1 MENIFTW
8 KIGGEA
14 GQGQQ
19 IAGIILAKV
28 CAAAGFHSFV
38 YSDYPSRLRG
48 GLVTNQVNISKK
60 PVGAVYRQID
70 LFFALSQEALDNV
83 LNGYYGENILNNGAF
98 VFYDADK
105 VKEPI
110 KKPKNIN
117 FNSLPINDL
126 LNQANLSRL
135 MANSLILGVSLKL
148 MNGRIN
154 NLDKIFKRL
163 FGGKGEKIVKENYQ
177 AAKIGWQYAE
187 KLHSGSYLYDLR
199 SAISKKEKFNLLTGN
214 EGIALGAVAADCRF
228 YSAYPMTPATS
239 ILHNLAQWASKA
251 GMLVKHTEDEV
262 SAVNMAVGASWAGA
276 RAMTGTSGGGFALM
290 AEGLA
295 LAGITEIPLVI
306 VDAQR
311 PGPATG
317 LPTWTGQE
325 DLQFLSKAGH
335 GEFLRVIL
343 APSSPEEAFY
353 FSQIA
358 FNIAD
363 VYQLPVFIVVDKY
376 LSESYQT
383 SLLNLDKI
391 KINRGKIL
399 TEKELIA
406 VSASEDGY
414 RRYDSNYSDG
424 VSPRSFPG
432 QKNGIFIA
440 NSDEHNEYGYTIEGF
455 DSETRNGQV
464 RKRFAK
470 KKLLL
475 KDLPRPELFGPK
487 KAEVTLVGWGSVKG
501 VVLEALKTLNQN
513 KNKANYIHLPVP
525 YPLDAKLLSKILKN
539 RNILVIE
546 NNYTGQLANLMQES
560 LGVKFNQRL
569 NKYDGHQFYPEE
581 IVEALK

>member
-19 IAGIILAKV
+19 VAGLILAKV

-48 GLVTNQVNISKK
+48 GLVTNQVSISVK
-60 PVGAVYRQID
+60 PVNAAYRQVD
-70 LFFALSQEALDNV
+70 LFFALSQEALDSA
-83 LNGYYGENILNNGAF
+83 LNGYYGENVLKSGAL
-98 VFYDADK
+98 VFYDTNK
-105 VKEPI
+105 IKEPV
-110 KKPKNIN
+110 KKPKNIKLYP
-117 FNSLPINDL
+117 LPINDL
-126 LNQANLSRL
+126 LSEANLSRL
-135 MANSLILGVSLKL
+135 TANSLILGISLKL
-148 MNGRIN
+148 MNGGTN
-154 NLDKIFKRL
+154 SLDKIFKRL
-163 FGGKGEKIVKENYQ
+163 FGGKGEKIVKENRQ
-177 AAKIGWQYAE
+177 AAKIGWQCAE
-187 KLHSGSYLYDLR
+187 KLHLDNCLYDL
-199 SAISKKEKFNLLTGN
+199 SVIQKKEKFTLLTGN
-214 EGIALGAVAADCRF
+214 EGIALGAVAAGCRF
-228 YSAYPMTPATS
+228 YAAYPMTPATS

-251 GMLVKHTEDEV
+251 GILVKHTEDEI
-262 SAVNMAVGASWAGA
+262 AAINMALGASWAGA

-290 AEGLA
+290 TEGLA
-295 LAGITEIPLVI
+295 LAGITETPLVI

-358 FNIAD
+358 FNLAD
-363 VYQLPVFIVVDKY
+363 VYQLPVFLLIDKY

-383 SLLNLDKI
+383 SLLNLDVI

-399 TEKELIA
+399 TEKELA
-406 VSASEDGY
+406 TLTADGDGY
-414 RRYDSNYSDG
+414 RRYDFNYHDG
-424 VSPRSFPG
+424 IPPRSFPG
-432 QKNGIFIA
+432 QKNGTFIA
-440 NSDEHNEYGYTIEGF
+440 NSDEHDEYGATIEGF
-455 DSETRNGQV
+455 DAEIRDEQV

-470 KKLLL
+470 TKMLL
-475 KDLPRPELFGPK
+475 KDLPKPVFFGPK
-487 KAEVTLVGWGSVKG
+487 KAEVTLVGWGSIKG
-501 VVLEALKTLNQN
+501 VALEALKTLNQN
-513 KNKANYIHLPVP
+513 KNKVNYLHLPVP
-525 YPLDAKLLSKILKN
+525 YPLNAKLLSKMLKR
-539 RNILVIE
+539 RNIVVIE

-581 IVEALK
+581 IIRALK